1 MIPARQMEKLISSKH
16 NIQHV
21 PESYILPPEIRPR
34 KVAIHSCKCVPVIDL
49 HGNID
54 RNRQDLVQRIMK
66 AGQEFGFFQ
75 LTNHGVPEELMKET
89 VKVAEEFFQLPVE
102 DMASFYSED
111 PRKEC
116 RLYTSIDYDHEKVH
130 FWRDNLRHLC
140 HPLEDHVGEWPR
152 NPTRYRE
159 VMGNYAVRVRE
170 LCLMLLD
177 LICEGLGIESGYFEG
192 GLGKVQILSLNYYP
206 PCPDPALTLGLPKHA
221 DPNLI
226 TVLNQGAVPGLQVLI
241 DEEWLALEPVPN
253 AFVVNIGHALQV
265 ISNGMLRCAEHR
277 VVTNAYVARTTVT
290 SFIQPS
296 NDSLIQPAAL
306 LVDRCSLPLYR
317 AFPYDEF
324 VRKFIKDTRD
334 GEPTMKEYQISKT

>member
-1 MIPARQMEKLISSKH
+1 MEKLISSKH

-21 PESYILPPEIRPR
+21 PESYILPPEIRPGR
-34 KVAIHSCKCVPVIDL
+34 AAIPSCKSIPVIDL

-54 RNRQDLVQRIMK
+54 SNRQDLVQRIME

-102 DMASFYSED
+102 DKASFYSED
-111 PRKEC
+111 PRRGC
-116 RLYTSIDYDHEKVH
+116 RLSTSIDYDHEKVH
-130 FWRDNLRHLC
+130 FWRDNLRHHC
-140 HPLEDHVGEWPR
+140 RPLEDHVGEWPT

-159 VMGNYAVRVRE
+159 VIGNYAVRVRE
-170 LCLMLLD
+170 LSLVLLD

-192 GLGKVQILSLNYYP
+192 GLSRLQMMSLNYYP

-226 TVLNQGAVPGLQVLI
+226 TVLNQGAVPGLQVLK
-241 DEEWLALEPVPN
+241 DEKWLALEPVPN

-265 ISNGMLRCAEHR
+265 ISNGMLRSAEHR
-277 VVTNAYVARTTVT
+277 VVTNAFVARATVT

-296 NDSLIQPAAL
+296 NDSLIGPATL

-317 AFPYDEF
+317 PFRYDEF
-324 VRKFIKDTRD
+324 LRTYIKDAQD
-334 GEPTMKEYQISKT
+334 GKPPLKQYEISQT

>member
-49 HGNID
+49 HGIID

-226 TVLNQGAVPGLQVLI
+226 TVLNQG
-241 DEEWLALEPVPN
+241 
-253 AFVVNIGHALQV
+253 HALQV

-277 VVTNAYVARTTVT
+277 VVTNAYVAGTTVT

-306 LVDRCSLPLYR
+306 LLTDAV
-317 AFPYDEF
+317 FPYTELSHMMSLS
-324 VRKFIKDTRD
+324 
-334 GEPTMKEYQISKT
+334 GNS

>member
-1 MIPARQMEKLISSKH
+1 
-16 NIQHV
+16 
-21 PESYILPPEIRPR
+21 
-34 KVAIHSCKCVPVIDL
+34 
-49 HGNID
+49 
-54 RNRQDLVQRIMK
+54 MK
-66 AGQEFGFFQ
+66 Q

-111 PRKEC
+111 PRKGC

-159 VMGNYAVRVRE
+159 VMGNYAVRMRE
-170 LCLMLLD
+170 LSLMLLD
-177 LICEGLGIESGYFEG
+177 LICEGLGIESVYFE
-192 GLGKVQILSLNYYP
+192 
-206 PCPDPALTLGLPKHA
+206 
-221 DPNLI
+221 
-226 TVLNQGAVPGLQVLI
+226 GAVPGLQVLR

-253 AFVVNIGHALQV
+253 TFVVNIGHALQV
-265 ISNGMLRCAEHR
+265 ISNGMLRSAEHR
-277 VVTNAYVARTTVT
+277 VVTNAYIARTTVT
-290 SFIQPS
+290 SFIHPS

-324 VRKFIKDTRD
+324 VRKLIKDTRD
-334 GEPTMKEYQISKT
+334 GEPPLKEYQISKT